1 MLTLEQIIEQ
11 LDDRNLSKV
20 AREVGLSTNTLWR
33 IKHNV
38 AGERVSYETVKLLSD
53 YLESRNVVTA

>member
-1 MLTLEQIIEQ
+1 MLTLEQIIDQ

-38 AGERVSYETVKLLSD
+38 AGEKVSYETVKILSD
-53 YLESRNVVTA
+53 YLEERGAVLA